1 MMDVIS
7 SAYLFYEFSPKRKWY
22 FEKFLNYYGEEMGLT
37 EVQRKNIVS
46 LAHTRWVERH
56 RAFVKSYYLLY
67 RANVAV
73 MESIFKPQLY
83 SEFYDALRTD
93 FEEEWSW
100 DSETKS
106 KAQGL
111 YSSRSSFAHI
121 VSFISTMKGME
132 PLRPFTI

>member
-7 SAYLFYEFSPKRKWY
+7 LVYLFYEFSPKRKWY
-22 FEKFLNYYGEEMGLT
+22 FENFLNNYGKEMGLT

-46 LAHTRWVERH
+46 LTRTRLVERH
-56 RAFVKSYYLLY
+56 RAFESYYLLY

-83 SEFYDALRTD
+83 SEFYDALRSD

-106 KAQGL
+106 KAQSL
-111 YSSRSSFAHI
+111 YSSCSSFAHI
-121 VSFISTMKGME
+121 V
-132 PLRPFTI
+132 

>member
-7 SAYLFYEFSPKRKWY
+7 SVYLFYEFSPKIKWY

-73 MESIFKPQLY
+73 MEYIFKHQLY
-83 SEFYDALRTD
+83 SEFYDALRT
-93 FEEEWSW
+93 ELKKNGPG
-100 DSETKS
+100 TPKPNQRH
-106 KAQGL
+106 KACIL
-111 YSSRSSFAHI
+111 RAVHLHI
-121 VSFISTMKGME
+121 
-132 PLRPFTI
+132 

>member
-1 MMDVIS
+1 
-7 SAYLFYEFSPKRKWY
+7 
-22 FEKFLNYYGEEMGLT
+22 MGVT

-46 LAHTRWVERH
+46 LALTRWVKRH
-56 RAFVKSYYLLY
+56 RALESYYLLY

-83 SEFYDALRTD
+83 SEFYDAD

-100 DSETKS
+100 DPETKS

-111 YSSRSSFAHI
+111 YSSCSSFAHI
-121 VSFISTMKGME
+121 VSLISTMNGMG
-132 PLRPFTI
+132 PLRPLVKKLQGRNQDIFQAYHMIDSVIEDLSMKRANIERELA